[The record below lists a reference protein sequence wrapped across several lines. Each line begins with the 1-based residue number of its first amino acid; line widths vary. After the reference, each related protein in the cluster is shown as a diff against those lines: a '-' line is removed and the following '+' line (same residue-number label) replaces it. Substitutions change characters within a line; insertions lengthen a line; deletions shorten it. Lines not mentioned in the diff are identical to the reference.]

1 MSNKKRFSVSFN
13 PKNRTIYSSWSS
25 WLLNIAKLS
34 YIRLSVCSANF
45 QKKYFGYN
53 HYTDK
58 LSYLFLSLQYIL
70 QDEKNQ
76 VLTTNVWFDQEWH
89 DELLKWN
96 PQVHWCDLFIAIVI
110 YFNIYWYF
118 LVKHF
123 DMDIPSNLIPC
134 FPGILLID

>member
-1 MSNKKRFSVSFN
+1 MEQFILLSFKYSKIVIVYKIISLFSQFS
-13 PKNRTIYSSWSS
+13 
-25 WLLNIAKLS
+25 
-34 YIRLSVCSANF
+34 
-45 QKKYFGYN
+45 KKYFGYD

-118 LVKHF
+118 LVKYF
-123 DMDIPSNLIPC
+123 DMDIPSNLIPS
-134 FPGILLID
+134 FFQEFY